1 MLSFYQ
7 GSLGFSFI
15 TSEQGINDRLDESLC
30 LVQIAGFCQ
39 IIADQF
45 AADCFLLSGEIV
57 ATKKLI

>member
-1 MLSFYQ
+1 MLSLYQ

-45 AADCFLLSGEIV
+45 AADWYVFTVLEASFQSS
-57 ATKKLI
+57 